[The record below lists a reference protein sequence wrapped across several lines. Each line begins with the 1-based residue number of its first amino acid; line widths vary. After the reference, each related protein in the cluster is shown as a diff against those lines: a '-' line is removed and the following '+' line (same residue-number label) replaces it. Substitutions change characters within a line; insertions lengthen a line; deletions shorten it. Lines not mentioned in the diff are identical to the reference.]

1 MTFLEKLER
10 EHPEFIGEKFP
21 GGVAICPEDCGYEKS
36 TPCGAMTENGTF
48 DPTACM
54 ACWNREVPEKTDCH
68 TNAAAMARNDEEGGG
83 GHG

>member
-1 MTFLEKLER
+1 MTFLDRLRK

-36 TPCGAMTENGTF
+36 TPCGAMTVGAF
-48 DPTACM
+48 DASACM
-54 ACWNREVPEKTDCH
+54 ACWEREAPDTSS
-68 TNAAAMARNDEEGGG
+68 AAAAAPSPKGEGREGGG